1 MKNTFTLHIND
12 LEIEYFNRYNSQF
25 CEEIGIDELVQL
37 TLNSIIEPRQTLKKR
52 YTWNGIIEFEKN
64 DLNSYFLVL
73 KNFGLIEGL
82 KSLKVN

>member
-12 LEIEYFNRYNSQF
+12 IEREYFNRYDSQF
-25 CEEIGIDELVQL
+25 CEEIDINELIKL
-37 TLNSIIEPRQTLKKR
+37 TLSTNIEPSN
-52 YTWNGIIEFEKN
+52 WNGIIEFEKN

-82 KSLKVN
+82 NSLIVN

>member
-12 LEIEYFNRYNSQF
+12 IEREYFNRYDSQF
-25 CEEIGIDELVQL
+25 CEEIDINELIQL
-37 TLNSIIEPRQTLKKR
+37 TLSTNIEPSN
-52 YTWNGIIEFEKN
+52 WNGIIEFEKN

-82 KSLKVN
+82 NSLIVN